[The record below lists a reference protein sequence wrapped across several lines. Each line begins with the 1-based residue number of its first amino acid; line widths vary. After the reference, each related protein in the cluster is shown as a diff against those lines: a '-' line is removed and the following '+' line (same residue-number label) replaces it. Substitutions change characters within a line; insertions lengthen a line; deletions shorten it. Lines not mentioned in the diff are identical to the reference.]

1 MAKTSKKKKNQLPS
15 GRFRIQV
22 YDYTDVDGKKHYKS
36 FTAPSKKLAQ
46 RAAAEWQAE
55 KQSGKTAPDDIT
67 VYDAIG
73 RYMEFKKNV
82 LSPST
87 LRGYKSLHE
96 QYFKGSLGLTRLP
109 ELNNTVIQIWVSDL
123 SVKLTPKTVRNAYGL
138 LSATLDMFSPEFSLK
153 ATLPARQK
161 PELYCPNDRDIKK
174 LLNHIRGTELEIAV
188 LLAAFGPL
196 RRGEIC
202 ALETSDIRGNTIF
215 VSKNMVLGPDKDWII
230 KQPKTY
236 SGYREIEM
244 PDFVIERMSGSYG
257 RIIHCT
263 PNQLTGKFQRAI
275 KATQLPHFRFHD
287 LRHYSAS
294 IMHAIGVPDQYILQR
309 GGWSSDNILKGVYRN
324 VIDLEARKQ
333 NKKILDHFEKVSHDI
348 SHECL

>member
-1 MAKTSKKKKNQLPS
+1 MSKTPKKKKNQLPS
-15 GRFRIQV
+15 GSYRVQV
-22 YDYTDVDGKKHYKS
+22 YDYTDVNGKKHYKS
-36 FTAPSKKLAQ
+36 FTASSKKLAQ
-46 RAAAEWQAE
+46 LAAAEWQT
-55 KQSGKTAPDDIT
+55 GKSNQQTTPENLT
-67 VYDAIG
+67 VYEAIR
-73 RYMEFKKNV
+73 RYMEVKNGV

-87 LRGYKSLHE
+87 MRGYKSLHE
-96 QYFKGSLGLTRLP
+96 QYFKGPLGLTRLP
-109 ELNNTVIQIWVSDL
+109 DLSNTAIQIWISDL
-123 SVKLTPKTVRNAYGL
+123 AVKLTPKTVRNAYGL
-138 LSATLDMFSPEFSLK
+138 LSATLEMFAPDFRLN

-161 PELYCPNDRDIKK
+161 PELYCPNDNDIKN
-174 LLNHIRGTELEIAV
+174 LLDHIKGTELEIAV

-202 ALETSDIRGNTIF
+202 ALDTDDIHGNIIT

-244 PDFVIERMSGSYG
+244 PDVVIQRLSGCCG

-275 KATQLPHFRFHD
+275 KATKLPHFRFHD

-333 NKKILDHFEKVSHDI
+333 NRKILDHFEKVSHDV
-348 SHECL
+348 SHEA